1 MAKLDIC
8 TCLVDLNEYTTVAR
22 TEENPLNYAEVEFL
36 RFMLGERAIRDLK
49 VLRTEEDVSNQ
60 DVLDGLRVRYSARQ
74 VKEAFPGTRPRLPME
89 APSDVPRLDEASPE
103 TPVSAAALK
112 KRAQRAKAKAAEV
125 EEEPITED
133 DLADVFETA
142 EES

>member
-8 TCLVDLNEYTTVAR
+8 TCLVDLNEYTTIAR
-22 TEENPLNYAEVEFL
+22 GELNPMNYAEVEL
-36 RFMLGERAIRDLK
+36 MRFMLGDRAIRDLK
-49 VLRTEEDVSNQ
+49 VLRTEEATNQ

-74 VKEAFPGTRPRLPME
+74 VGEAFPGTRPRLPME
-89 APSDVPRLDEASPE
+89 APSDVPRLDAPE
-103 TPVSAAALK
+103 EDTRVSAAALK
-112 KRAQRAKAKAAEV
+112 KRAQRAKAKAEET